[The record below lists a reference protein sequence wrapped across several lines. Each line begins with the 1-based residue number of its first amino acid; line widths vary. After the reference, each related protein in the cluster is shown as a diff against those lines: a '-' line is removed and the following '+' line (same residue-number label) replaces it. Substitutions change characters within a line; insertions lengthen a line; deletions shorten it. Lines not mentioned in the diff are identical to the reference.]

1 MAKIWRSPL
10 RIGMDPTKKCT
21 SQGQGGRGRRIKIST
36 STMNKNKRR
45 SHKRYK
51 GQGR

>member
-1 MAKIWRSPL
+1 VAIFRHPVG
-10 RIGMDPTKKCT
+10 IDHTKKST

-36 STMNKNKRR
+36 STMNKYKKI
-45 SHKRYK
+45 SHKRYR